1 MTTIPQNEVTQQ
13 DLEDWYKLQEDLSRI
28 RNQEMLL
35 RKKIFDYYFPAPKEG
50 TNTYPLPDGYALKGG
65 YVINRTVDVALLTN
79 FNEKLKDAGV
89 SVDKLVK
96 YEPKLAVSEYRT
108 LTEEQR
114 QLFDQVLII
123 KPGSPSLEIVLPKK
137 RGTAS

>member
-1 MTTIPQNEVTQQ
+1 MTTIPQNEVTQK

-28 RNQEMLL
+28 KNAEMLL
-35 RKKIFDYYFPAPKEG
+35 RKKIFDHYFKAPKEG
-50 TNTYPLPDGYALKGG
+50 TNTQPLRDGYALKGG
-65 YVINRTVDVALLTN
+65 YVINRAVDVALLTN
-79 FNEKLKDAGV
+79 FNEKLKSAGV

-114 QLFDQVLII
+114 QLFDQVLVI

>member
-13 DLEDWYKLQEDLSRI
+13 DLENWYNLQKELARVKVA
-28 RNQEMLL
+28 EMLL
-35 RKKIFDYYFPAPKEG
+35 RKKIFDYHFKAPKEG
-50 TNTYPLPDGYALKGG
+50 TNTKPLDDGYALKGG
-65 YVINRTVDVALLTN
+65 YVINRNVDVALLTN
-79 FNEKLKDAGV
+79 FNEKLMAAGV
-89 SVDKLVK
+89 SIDKLVK

-108 LTEEQR
+108 LTQEQR